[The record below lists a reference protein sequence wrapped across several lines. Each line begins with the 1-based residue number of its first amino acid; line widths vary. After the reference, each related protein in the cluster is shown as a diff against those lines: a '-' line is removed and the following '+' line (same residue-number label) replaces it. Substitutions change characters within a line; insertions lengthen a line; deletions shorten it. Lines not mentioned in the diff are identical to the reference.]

1 MKTNKL
7 SLAIILLLFTVTAS
21 VFAQQKKEKTVVFS
35 SNMHCVSCQQKVE
48 KNLSYEKGVK
58 DLVVD
63 LKSNTIK
70 ITFDVRKTS
79 EEKLALAITKLGYEA
94 KVIDAAKKM
103 EQSSGTSTACPNK

>member
-7 SLAIILLLFTVTAS
+7 SLAIILLFFMFTVN
-21 VFAQQKKEKTVVFS
+21 VFAQKANEKTVVFL
-35 SNMHCVSCQQKVE
+35 SNMHCVSCQQKLE

-58 DLVVD
+58 DLLID

-79 EEKLALAITKLGYEA
+79 EEKLALAINKLGYEA
-94 KVIDAAKKM
+94 KTVDGTKKI
-103 EQSSGTSTACPNK
+103 EQSSGASAACPKK

>member
-7 SLAIILLLFTVTAS
+7 SLAIILLLFMFTAN
-21 VFAQQKKEKTVVFS
+21 VFAQKKNEKTVVYS
-35 SNMHCVSCQQKVE
+35 SNMHCVSCQQRIE
-48 KNLSYEKGVK
+48 KNISYEKGVK

-79 EEKLALAITKLGYEA
+79 EEKLMLAIAKLGYEA
-94 KVIDAAKKM
+94 KAIDVAKKIDT
-103 EQSSGTSTACPNK
+103 SSGTSTACPKK